1 MNLLSRVSYCLCFG
15 IKVLFGYLSV
25 CGHSTYF
32 RDLYFDM
39 VSRLCV
45 SNTHYE
51 TLDSGYAF
59 LLAAHFRYVH
69 FVFFS
74 HLNWAPLEA
83 LAMASPSLITATLP
97 SAIAQVQIPST

>member
-1 MNLLSRVSYCLCFG
+1 LQIDFSVKR
-15 IKVLFGYLSV
+15 LFDYFCV
-25 CGHSTYF
+25 CGHIAYSSNSYF
-32 RDLYFDM
+32 HMGSSF
-39 VSRLCV
+39 CV
-45 SNTHYE
+45 RNEYDE
-51 TLDSGYAF
+51 TLTSGDAF

-74 HLNWAPLEA
+74 HLNRAPLEA